1 MPLGR
6 GWAGP
11 LCLLAAYNPLADVEC
26 VPGFRPKVATVGAD
40 NGASS
45 RFRLWR
51 GDETMVSTVGAGSSG
66 FIPGAAPTR
75 TSLEG
80 EVDTCR
86 KQMADWVTCPSA
98 STPEGKAKIKDI
110 SERMSVAQ
118 SRLDALPT
126 RSTPQVT
133 ATSSDTRLV
142 DVYA

>member
-1 MPLGR
+1 
-6 GWAGP
+6 
-11 LCLLAAYNPLADVEC
+11 
-26 VPGFRPKVATVGAD
+26 
-40 NGASS
+40 
-45 RFRLWR
+45 
-51 GDETMVSTVGAGSSG
+51 MVSSVGAGPSG

-80 EVDTCR
+80 EVATCR

-110 SERMSVAQ
+110 SERMSAAQ
-118 SRLDALPT
+118 SRLDALPAT
-126 RSTPQVT
+126 RSAPQVT